1 MKMYHLANLLLSR
14 EPLFSTIFYKQN
26 CQVTR
31 LVGLNDILELGSKR
45 KKTTLKCSNSV
56 AELPR
61 AFVCD
66 FCCVFVRFSAFC
78 VFSGSDWTNV
88 CCLEKAM
95 NAAVKIYQIWRIR
108 IKNMTAGVGVIIMT
122 IFSDFS
128 PILGGGELAF
138 FLKINVMTIFAFMY

>member
-66 FCCVFVRFSAFC
+66 FLRYVCDFFALCAILCVFVLFSTFLCDFLCFVRFS
-78 VFSGSDWTNV
+78 GSD
-88 CCLEKAM
+88 
-95 NAAVKIYQIWRIR
+95 
-108 IKNMTAGVGVIIMT
+108 
-122 IFSDFS
+122 
-128 PILGGGELAF
+128 
-138 FLKINVMTIFAFMY
+138 